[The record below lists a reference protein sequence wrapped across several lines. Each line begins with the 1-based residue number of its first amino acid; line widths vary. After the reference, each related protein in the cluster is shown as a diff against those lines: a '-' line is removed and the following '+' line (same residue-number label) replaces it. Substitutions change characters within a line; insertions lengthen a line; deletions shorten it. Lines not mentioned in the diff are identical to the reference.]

1 MRVARVGTATFATY
15 EAFTSARN
23 RHIFLSRSAD
33 SGASWAAP
41 VQVSTG
47 TGDGFIA
54 AQPRIAA
61 TANRSCVV
69 WRDNRSGSL
78 DVFLRAWNVGTSA
91 FVAAEQR
98 MDTGTAAGASSSLSA
113 DVAAEGNNVYG
124 TVDET
129 PGSSSLWRF
138 ARRIGTAWAGCAPPS
153 GRSVRP
159 SSAPLGPVS
168 SWCVRGMAGP
178 SDRHHD
184 PPHAR

>member
-1 MRVARVGTATFATY
+1 V
-15 EAFTSARN
+15 
-23 RHIFLSRSAD
+23 H
-33 SGASWAAP
+33 
-41 VQVSTG
+41 VSTG
-47 TGDGFIA
+47 TGAGFIA

-61 TANRSCVV
+61 TANRSYVV

-98 MDTGTAAGASSSLSA
+98 MDTGTAAGASSSFSA

-129 PGSSSLWRF
+129 PG
-138 ARRIGTAWAGCAPPS
+138 GTAWAGCAPPS